1 MNMAKQA
8 LVWRFLMISDRSLL
22 YFKET
27 FRQLFS
33 YALIGVLT
41 NVLGYAIYL
50 FLTHLWGAPKITM
63 TALYVVGASVGFFA
77 NRRYTFRHDG
87 SIGVAGVRYLLLQTA
102 GYLLNLAVLLV
113 FVDWLGV
120 AHQIIQAIAIIVV
133 AIFLFVMSR
142 VFVFSQSSKESEGV
156 PS

>member
-1 MNMAKQA
+1 
-8 LVWRFLMISDRSLL
+8 MISDRSLL
-22 YFKET
+22 SFKEN
-27 FRQLFS
+27 FRQLFT

-41 NVLGYAIYL
+41 NALGYAIYL
-50 FLTHLWGAPKITM
+50 FLTHLWGSPKITM
-63 TALYVVGASVGFFA
+63 TALYIAGAAVGFCA

-87 SIGVAGVRYLLLQTA
+87 SIGVTGFRYLLLQSA

-113 FVDWLGV
+113 FVDWLGMS
-120 AHQIIQAIAIIVV
+120 HQVIQAIAIIVV

-142 VFVFSQSSKESEGV
+142 VFVFPQNSKESEGL

>member
-1 MNMAKQA
+1 MAMILEKQA
-8 LVWRFLMISDRSLL
+8 LVWQFSMISDRRLL
-22 YFKET
+22 PLKEN

-33 YALIGVLT
+33 YALIGILT
-41 NVLGYAIYL
+41 NALGYSIYL

-63 TALYVVGASVGFFA
+63 TALYVVGVSAAFFA

-87 SIGVAGVRYLLLQTA
+87 GIGVTGIRYLLLQA
-102 GYLLNLAVLLV
+102 VGYLLNLTLLLV

-120 AHQIIQAIAIIVV
+120 AHQITQAIAIVVV

-142 VFVFSQSSKESEGV
+142 VFVFSQSPTKSE
-156 PS
+156 